1 LKSILQKRK
10 KQAMQENEFEKKVR
24 EEIGGLRLRPSEE
37 VWGKVEAE
45 LKRKKRRRVVVFIFL
60 LAGLSLIGTTGYFLW
75 NNEKQ
80 NLAEEKTLIPAN
92 EKPVD
97 DNSIVKS
104 PETKESTQTGQTKR
118 EQPVSTDERKK
129 ETDGIKDIATDKIS
143 ESKNDIGASQTT
155 EKTIVKG
162 DDIVSKTDAKQ
173 TSIETKR
180 KTRGADK
187 EIALTK
193 KKVTP
198 EKELTIAAKDEDVT
212 IVKQEPAARP
222 EKLKEKAI
230 EQNDIVSKTDAK
242 QTSIETKRK
251 TRGADKEI
259 AAAKKKVTP
268 EKELAIA
275 AKDEDVTIVKQE
287 PVEKPTKL
295 KEDVI
300 AQNDNS
306 IKQDS
311 IAVASI
317 AAEKKNET
325 ATIKDSAITVL
336 LPEEEKINK
345 ASKTIARLPIKLG
358 VSFSA
363 GISNLGDDIFSIPSV
378 AKSADQLYSTPGGA
392 TNNPAPTPFYPPSSI
407 KAGTAFK
414 IGVIAEKQLTKK
426 SSLVAGLQYAYL
438 SNNIKTGM
446 VKDTA
451 IALYDRNNAQS
462 LSLSSVYSG
471 KHEKEYTNKYHLI
484 ELPVHYQWQLN
495 KGKKLPILWNMGL
508 SAGYLVS
515 SNALLFDTTAG
526 GIHYRNKDAYSKVQL
541 NLNTGLFFRLGGKKL
556 QWSIGPELSMA
567 TRRLLKDE
575 TQPKQY
581 FLYGG
586 LTGRLLFIK
595 KK

>member
-1 LKSILQKRK
+1 
-10 KQAMQENEFEKKVR
+10 MQENEFEKKVR

-162 DDIVSKTDAKQ
+162 D
-173 TSIETKR
+173 
-180 KTRGADK
+180 
-187 EIALTK
+187 
-193 KKVTP
+193 
-198 EKELTIAAKDEDVT
+198 
-212 IVKQEPAARP
+212 
-222 EKLKEKAI
+222 
-230 EQNDIVSKTDAK
+230 DIVSKTDAK